1 MGTKIG
7 SKIRVFAILSK
18 LDYFFSLI
26 LHKIAAGDKL
36 GKHLVGLNPL
46 PPPSPPQKKK
56 NVAQIVSEIGILYW
70 WNGSKTPLDML
81 LELYLD
87 IAVQKSLRN
96 THKKKHFCWS
106 LFWVTLSRFWAC
118 NIFWNRPC
126 HSCFHRNLA
135 NCMK

>member
-1 MGTKIG
+1 MLGTKIG
-7 SKIRVFAILSK
+7 SKIRVFAIFSK
-18 LDYFFSLI
+18 LHYFFSLI

-46 PPPSPPQKKK
+46 PPPPTPPEKKK
-56 NVAQIVSEIGILYW
+56 KLAQIVREIGILYW

-96 THKKKHFCWS
+96 THKK
-106 LFWVTLSRFWAC
+106 
-118 NIFWNRPC
+118 NIFVGV
-126 HSCFHRNLA
+126 CFELR
-135 NCMK
+135 